1 MSAAKCWPLSGNG
14 RFPLKE
20 SHNVSRI
27 GKKPIE
33 IRKGVT
39 VTQKDGLIVVKGPKG
54 ELSVRPHRSVSVE
67 VGEGRVVLSRASE
80 EKSVKALHGL
90 WRALIQNMITGV
102 TDGFSRKLEIVGVG
116 YRAEMK
122 GKKLQLQIGYS
133 HPILFGPPE
142 GVVVEAPTQT
152 NITIS
157 GIDKHLVGL
166 VAAKIRSFRPPEPY
180 KGKGIKYEKEYIRR
194 KAGKAAAATG
204 AK

>member
-1 MSAAKCWPLSGNG
+1 M
-14 RFPLKE
+14 
-20 SHNVSRI
+20 SRI

-39 VTQKDGLIVVKGPKG
+39 VTSKDGLIVVKGPKG
-54 ELSVRPHRSVSVE
+54 ELSARPHRNVSVDVKDKE
-67 VGEGRVVLSRASE
+67 IVLTRSSE
-80 EKSVKALHGL
+80 EKPVRALHGL

-102 TDGFSRKLEIVGVG
+102 TDGFSLKLEIVGVG

-133 HPILFGPPE
+133 HPILFGAPE
-142 GVVVEAPTQT
+142 GVTIEAPTQT
-152 NITIS
+152 NIVVS

-166 VAAKIRSFRPPEPY
+166 VAAKIRGFRPPEPY
-180 KGKGIKYEKEYIRR
+180 KGKGIKYAGEYIRR